1 MGEDLLKPRPERRM
15 NQTTIRCRRCGQER
29 FRLERPPFKNDLG
42 RRIHEE
48 ICPLCWAEWLQHQ
61 TMLINHYGLDL
72 RDVRAREFLYAQIE
86 SALFGGEG
94 AEQGDTG

>member
-1 MGEDLLKPRPERRM
+1 MSED
-15 NQTTIRCRRCGQER
+15 TTRCRRCGEER
-29 FRLERPPFKNDLG
+29 PRLERPPFRTDLG

-48 ICPLCWAEWLQHQ
+48 VCRLCWADWLQHQ

-72 RDVRAREFLYAQIE
+72 RDARAREFLYAQIE

-94 AEQGDTG
+94 PEQVDTSQKGQIEW